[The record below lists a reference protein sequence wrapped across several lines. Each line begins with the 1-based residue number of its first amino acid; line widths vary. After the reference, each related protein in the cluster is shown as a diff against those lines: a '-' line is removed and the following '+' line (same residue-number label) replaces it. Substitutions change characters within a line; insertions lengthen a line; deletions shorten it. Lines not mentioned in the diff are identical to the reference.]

1 MIEDKEILDL
11 CSNHIAAL
19 QAALGKTR
27 RQETALEWQRLSF
40 FYNLQ
45 RKVIWTLQVWLGPYI
60 EHFYATVKGVEVR
73 INQSGRWLSRS
84 RHWRFFVTQPIM
96 SARSSDT
103 DMIGRSTVLQGGG
116 AACQC
121 YVVIN
126 FCSAVYQLLQIE
138 QAVQTS
144 YMMTLSHWNDPTN
157 WQAMS
162 AGPGLEERE
171 ALREKLKC
179 KDFKWWEISN
189 IKSIMVL
196 FS

>member
-1 MIEDKEILDL
+1 MSHAIV
-11 CSNHIAAL
+11 
-19 QAALGKTR
+19 
-27 RQETALEWQRLSF
+27 LSC
-40 FYNLQ
+40 
-45 RKVIWTLQVWLGPYI
+45 KCDVIKML
-60 EHFYATVKGVEVR
+60 
-73 INQSGRWLSRS
+73 
-84 RHWRFFVTQPIM
+84 RHVYR
-96 SARSSDT
+96 A
-103 DMIGRSTVLQGGG
+103 GCSTVLQGGG

-126 FCSAVYQLLQIE
+126 FCSAVCQLLQTE

-179 KDFKWWEISN
+179 KDFKW
-189 IKSIMVL
+189 
-196 FS
+196 